1 MVNKTWSS
9 SQDLVFRLGLLEDA
23 FIIYETPPKNCHDL
37 VISLPIWNNLPITFF
52 QKKVFVPLRE
62 AFLEKILPSLGT
74 MYTDYF
80 ETIVHNYNK
89 NKYLDS

>member
-1 MVNKTWSS
+1 M
-9 SQDLVFRLGLLEDA
+9 FRLGLLEDA

-37 VISLPIWNNLPITFF
+37 IISLPIWNNLPITYF

-62 AFLEKILPSLGT
+62 AFLEKILASLST

-80 ETIVHNYNK
+80 ETIVHSYKK
-89 NKYLDS
+89 NK